1 MRKHDML
8 AASHSALVPLYIPL
22 YAYPF
27 IQSPTG
33 HQNVTGCAAELRLS
47 CTAIMAMRG

>member
-1 MRKHDML
+1 MRKHNML
-8 AASHSALVPLYIPL
+8 AASHFALVPL

-33 HQNVTGCAAELRLS
+33 HQNVTGCAAELRLFFP
-47 CTAIMAMRG
+47 AIMAMRG